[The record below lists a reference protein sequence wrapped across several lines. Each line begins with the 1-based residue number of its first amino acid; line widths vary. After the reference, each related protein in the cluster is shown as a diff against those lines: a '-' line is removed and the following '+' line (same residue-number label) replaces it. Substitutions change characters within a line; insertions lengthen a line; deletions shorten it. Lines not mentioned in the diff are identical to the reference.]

1 MYISKSTIRVKYADV
16 DAMGVVYHGN
26 YAQFFEAGRAEAFR
40 NLGYTYKNFEADG
53 FSLPVV
59 EMKTRFLKP
68 AKYDD
73 LITITTIIKTFP
85 SRKLTIFTEL
95 YNELSELITN
105 AEISFIF
112 VKSTNMSLI
121 SAPEKF
127 KAILLPF
134 FKKLGEEWF

>member
-1 MYISKSTIRVKYADV
+1 MYIYKSTIRVKYADV

-26 YAQFFEAGRAEAFR
+26 YAQYFEAGRAEAFR

-59 EMKTRFLKP
+59 EMKTRFIKP

-73 LITITTIIKTFP
+73 LLTILTIIKTVP

-95 YNELSELITN
+95 YNELGELITN

-112 VKSTNMSLI
+112 VKSKNMSLI

-127 KAILLPF
+127 KAILSPF
-134 FKKLGEEWF
+134 FNKLGKE

>member
-73 LITITTIIKTFP
+73 LITISTIIKTFP

-95 YNELSELITN
+95 YNELGELITN

-112 VKSTNMSLI
+112 VKSTNISLI

-134 FKKLGEEWF
+134 FKKLGE

>member
-73 LITITTIIKTFP
+73 LITISTIIKTFP

-95 YNELSELITN
+95 YNELGELITN

>member
-134 FKKLGEEWF
+134 FKKLGEE

>member
-26 YAQFFEAGRAEAFR
+26 YAQFFESGRAEAFR

-73 LITITTIIKTFP
+73 LITISTIIKTFP

-95 YNELSELITN
+95 YNELGELITN

-134 FKKLGEEWF
+134 FKNLG

>member
-95 YNELSELITN
+95 YNELGELITN

-134 FKKLGEEWF
+134 FKKLGEE

>member
-73 LITITTIIKTFP
+73 LITISTIIKTFP

-95 YNELSELITN
+95 YNELGELITN

-112 VKSTNMSLI
+112 VKSTNMFLI

-134 FKKLGEEWF
+134 FKKLGEE

>member
-73 LITITTIIKTFP
+73 LITISTIIKTFP

-95 YNELSELITN
+95 YNELGELITN

-112 VKSTNMSLI
+112 VKSTNMFLI

>member
-73 LITITTIIKTFP
+73 LITISTIIKTFP
-85 SRKLTIFTEL
+85 SRRLTIFTEL
-95 YNELSELITN
+95 YNELGELITN

-134 FKKLGEEWF
+134 FKKLGEE

>member
-95 YNELSELITN
+95 YNELGELITN

>member
-95 YNELSELITN
+95 YNELGELITN

-134 FKKLGEEWF
+134 FKNLG

>member
-73 LITITTIIKTFP
+73 LITISTIIKTFP

-95 YNELSELITN
+95 YNELGELITN

-134 FKKLGEEWF
+134 FKKLGEE

>member
-73 LITITTIIKTFP
+73 LITISTIIKTFP

-134 FKKLGEEWF
+134 FKKLGEE

>member
-26 YAQFFEAGRAEAFR
+26 YAQFFESGRAEAFR

-73 LITITTIIKTFP
+73 LITISTIIKTFP

-95 YNELSELITN
+95 YNELGELITN

-134 FKKLGEEWF
+134 FKKLGEE

>member
-95 YNELSELITN
+95 YNELGELITN

-112 VKSTNMSLI
+112 VKSTNMFLI

>member
-1 MYISKSTIRVKYADV
+1 MYIYKSTIRVKYADV

-26 YAQFFEAGRAEAFR
+26 YAQYFEAGRAEAFR

-59 EMKTRFLKP
+59 EMKTRFIKP

-73 LITITTIIKTFP
+73 LLTILTIIKTVP

-95 YNELSELITN
+95 YNELDELITN

-112 VKSTNMSLI
+112 VKSKNMSLI

-127 KAILLPF
+127 KAILSPF
-134 FKKLGEEWF
+134 FNKLGKE

>member
-73 LITITTIIKTFP
+73 LITISTIIKTFP

-95 YNELSELITN
+95 YNELGELITN

-134 FKKLGEEWF
+134 FKNLG

>member
-73 LITITTIIKTFP
+73 LITISTIIKTFP

-95 YNELSELITN
+95 YNELGELITN

-112 VKSTNMSLI
+112 VSFSIAFNNS
-121 SAPEKF
+121 
-127 KAILLPF
+127 
-134 FKKLGEEWF
+134 